1 MRKFLFFNKY
11 LFFVISFI
19 IFTGSLYLFFDFKDV
34 IQKHEDEIHNIEV
47 NRANKTAKAIF
58 HQIQLY
64 TQESVSSIRNNPV
77 IEPNLSNILSHYRND
92 EFKYIYLIYLDEKGA
107 YRYLADGSE
116 SEEKAGLNQKF
127 MPSMSSLWTRVLT
140 KKEDVYDIQTGAEGL
155 WLTYLSPLLKDGK
168 IEAILVLDISTKEY
182 QEFSKLLAPL
192 SKFLNLFLF
201 VLIIIFLV
209 VLLQGLLFYG
219 QYKNSLF
226 DSLTKLYNRY
236 YLESISKTIN
246 VKELTVLMLDIDFF
260 KKINDNYGHTVGD
273 IVIASVAQKLT
284 VATRLEDKVIRYGGE
299 EFLIL
304 IQSST
309 NEEYILDIAE
319 RIRSSIEK
327 DSIRINDTLSVN
339 VTISIG
345 INFSSKSLKTVN
357 ECIKKADKMMY
368 KAKNSGRNRVEA
380 YKT

>member
-1 MRKFLFFNKY
+1 
-11 LFFVISFI
+11 
-19 IFTGSLYLFFDFKDV
+19 
-34 IQKHEDEIHNIEV
+34 
-47 NRANKTAKAIF
+47 
-58 HQIQLY
+58 
-64 TQESVSSIRNNPV
+64 
-77 IEPNLSNILSHYRND
+77 
-92 EFKYIYLIYLDEKGA
+92 
-107 YRYLADGSE
+107 
-116 SEEKAGLNQKF
+116 